1 MNLKLSISAAALS
14 MAFAGGASAA
24 SVAFTM
30 PLAPA
35 TPYNSFQSGI
45 VGSFVDYFNFT
56 APSGAV
62 QSSAASVSIDL
73 LPFFNID
80 NLQLVLFNGSNGTG
94 SVVPGGTGGMGEFS
108 QLENIAVIAG
118 NAYSYRVTGTV
129 VGAPSG
135 AYTFTAVAAPIPE
148 PETYALMFA
157 GLGIV
162 GFVAARRRSRV

>member
-1 MNLKLSISAAALS
+1 MNFNLSISAAVLA
-14 MAFAGGASAA
+14 MASAGGAAAA
-24 SVAFTM
+24 SFSFTM

-35 TPYNSFQSGI
+35 TPYNTFQSGV
-45 VGSFVDYFNFT
+45 VGSFIDFFNFT

-62 QSSAASVSIDL
+62 QSSAATVSIDL
-73 LPFFNID
+73 APFFNID
-80 NLQLVLFNGSNGTG
+80 NLQLVLYNGSNGTG
-94 SVVPGGTGGMGEFS
+94 SVVTGGTGVLGEFS
-108 QLENIAVIAG
+108 QLDNVAVTAG

-148 PETYALMFA
+148 PETYALMLA

-162 GFVAARRRSRV
+162 GFVAARRRSPV